1 MMPTEPARAKHA
13 PSDAP
18 HCTPGTRFPWP
29 LALATFFA
37 PMQVTALDLRPGYL
51 VSHEGRMATVV
62 WWNILRNDRR
72 AFVQMR
78 IKDLQN
84 GRVTELKEHTD
95 SKWEVLDKEEV
106 DLSHS
111 YRDGQEEVFYRED
124 GDEVRC
130 PVAAAEDALQWPSDV
145 YRGFFVNG
153 VLVTVMPPRF
163 STLKIKETTP
173 PIRGAGTGQK
183 EALLEN
189 GMKVK
194 VNLLCDTGDKV
205 RIDTE
210 TLEFKERIQG

>member
-1 MMPTEPARAKHA
+1 
-13 PSDAP
+13 
-18 HCTPGTRFPWP
+18 
-29 LALATFFA
+29 
-37 PMQVTALDLRPGYL
+37 MQVAALDLRPGFL

-84 GRVTELKEHTD
+84 GRMTELKEHTD

-106 DLSHS
+106 DLTHS
-111 YRDGQEEVFYRED
+111 YRDGPEEVFYKPD

-130 PVAAAEDALQWPSDV
+130 AVAAAEDALKWPSDA
-145 YRGFFVNG
+145 YKGFFVSG
-153 VLVTVMPPRF
+153 TLVTVTPPRF
-163 STLKIKETTP
+163 SVLKITDTAP
-173 PIRGAGTGQK
+173 PMKGGGTGTK
-183 EALLEN
+183 EAVLEN

-194 VNLLCDTGDKV
+194 VNLLCATGDKV

-210 TLEFKERIQG
+210 TLEFRERIQG